1 MKKWAVLFFAGI
13 LSTSLISSA
22 TTDWPSW
29 QNEDQQVQEILEI
42 ESMFVEGVINKA
54 EADMLYNHFVYEKHM
69 FGGGMFIEI
78 NGAYYGIT
86 FTKAYRCVKSVG
98 KTLGCLVASRSVACV
113 YSDDAKEIVKSCR
126 LKKLN

>member
-1 MKKWAVLFFAGI
+1 MTKKEIDDGI
-13 LSTSLISSA
+13 IKFNADDFLKTSPL
-22 TTDWPSW
+22 TK
-29 QNEDQQVQEILEI
+29 EEILEI